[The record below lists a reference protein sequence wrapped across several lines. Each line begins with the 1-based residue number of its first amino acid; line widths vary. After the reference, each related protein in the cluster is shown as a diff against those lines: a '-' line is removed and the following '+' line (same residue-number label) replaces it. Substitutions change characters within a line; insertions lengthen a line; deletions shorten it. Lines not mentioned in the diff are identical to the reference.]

1 MEPCGLLFAN
11 RYDYNPK
18 DKYQALFCVN
28 DHYVNTSEWL
38 VNQNKSYC
46 TETIASIKTDDNDRP
61 ITLYDLKKKQ
71 IAIVLLLW
79 RILDNMW
86 LFVSRQLSDSKH
98 WHTVLL
104 LCGSILP
111 FEKQIIWLKK
121 KEDILSN

>member
-1 MEPCGLLFAN
+1 MIGQPKQKLLHRN
-11 RYDYNPK
+11 Y
-18 DKYQALFCVN
+18 CVCKN
-28 DHYVNTSEWL
+28 GRQRQTHN
-38 VNQNKSYC
+38 
-46 TETIASIKTDDNDRP
+46 IIRP
-61 ITLYDLKKKQ
+61 QKKK

-104 LCGSILP
+104 PCGSILP